1 MDFYASRLPYRSSE
15 EERAYREGLGALPAQ
30 ATWMAGLMAPS
41 AGLSDY
47 FGYYP
52 EMPTAEQPIPTEYL
66 PSFAENIENKRYL
79 DALYQGLGVLG
90 DVAYASTPVTG
101 MMGPLVGATLKA
113 GSGIGKATKGTKGT
127 KGGLESLPES
137 ARVADELKIKRD
149 DLMNQYGRYEPYRE
163 NIDFNFDYSLETP
176 TEMYS
181 PSLEALIYKAP
192 PNLKGKQIS
201 EWLKGNTNKGV
212 KPKELEFLD
221 IDKITETYPDI
232 TIPELLNEVQP
243 VKISKRYYEDT
254 ADFRFDYDLETPTR
268 DPLDESYKLYD
279 DFIQDINY
287 EIENENFDDLQY
299 FADQYARNRMT
310 PNEIAS
316 YGDNFTFKDV
326 IQRTRKGLESGWSNE
341 TLDEVIEGLAEQQ
354 YLKNP
359 YKKLTPYNVGNN
371 EFLIDRNTFAF
382 GNEEVGYQ
390 LFVDGER
397 VTDLDNIAYSQNEA
411 QIQLK
416 RAMGADDPDM
426 YSPGGAMY
434 KGDIDENLP
443 GGSNY
448 QEVVFRWDDAP
459 DGGHKVYMTHFD
471 DDNQIAHALT
481 RDRIL
486 DDGSSTKHID
496 ELQSDVHKQGSRH
509 GYVGDE
515 NYIKA
520 NEIINSKLPEYE
532 KNINDLLDIY
542 ESQIELSFIPSSRKE
557 IMKEELLRLRTR
569 EMNQTQVT
577 AANIDSDRVIF
588 PAYMREFGFE
598 DVKTSLRSIRNDLQD
613 FGDDGIVNN
622 LINKT
627 SGLESRAGRLRTD
640 MYDLI
645 RKNEKAVPNIPYK
658 DDYYKMGIK
667 NLLLDAIDEGKD
679 AISISRSEAM
689 VDRYVDQYETFYET
703 LYDKKIPSFMKKLA
717 NQYGGNYREGSLDV
731 GDILGAEYV
740 KYGGSMRDPEIAK
753 ATIIEITPEMKAKIL
768 EEGLP
773 TFKRG
778 GEVRSSLYDIDIFD
792 TNTLRP
798 DGTKKSMIGWQGPI
812 RNEITGKTMTE
823 LSIGGE
829 GGEPLRPLINPL
841 LSPEE
846 MSHLIQNNYE
856 GRASELKKTE
866 IGKRMLEKANQ
877 WYIMRSR
884 QGLSPFYDDDNPEMG
899 PFQYGSI
906 EASGA
911 EMR

>member
-66 PSFAENIENKRYL
+66 PSFAENIENKRYM

-149 DLMNQYGRYEPYRE
+149 DLMNQYGRYEPYRK
-163 NIDFNFDYSLETP
+163 NVDFKFDYNLETP

-243 VKISKRYYEDT
+243 VKVSKRYYEDT
-254 ADFRFDYDLETPTR
+254 ADFRFDYDVETPTR
-268 DPLDESYKLYD
+268 DPLDESYVLYE
-279 DFIQDINY
+279 DIIGDIKMNIRH
-287 EIENENFDDLQY
+287 EEFSELREL
-299 FADQYARNRMT
+299 ADYYGNTRGIDNGFHTHKNM
-310 PNEIAS
+310 IAQIK
-316 YGDNFTFKDV
+316 KD
-326 IQRTRKGLESGWSNE
+326 QASGKSKE
-341 TLDEVIEGLAEQQ
+341 TLDEIIEEFAKGKYQE
-354 YLKNP
+354 NP
-359 YKKLTPYNVGNN
+359 YEKLTPRNVGNN
-371 EFLIDRNTFAF
+371 EFLIDSNTFAF
-382 GNEEVGYQ
+382 GNEDVGYR
-390 LFVDGER
+390 LFVTGED
-397 VTDLDNIAYSQNEA
+397 VTDTNNIAYSQSEA
-411 QIQLK
+411 QIQLQ

-426 YSPGGAMY
+426 YTGDGAMY
-434 KGDIDENLP
+434 KQYINENLP

-448 QEVVFRWDDAP
+448 QEVVFTWDDAP

-486 DDGSSTKHID
+486 EDGSSTKHID
-496 ELQSDVHKQGSRH
+496 ELQSDPAREGSRH

-515 NYIKA
+515 NYIQA
-520 NEIINSKLPEYE
+520 NEIIDSKLPEYE

-569 EMNQTQVT
+569 EMNQTEVT
-577 AANIDSDRVIF
+577 AANVDSDRVIF

-622 LINKT
+622 LIDKT

-645 RKNEKAVPNIPYK
+645 SKNEKAVPNIPYK

-689 VDRYVDQYETFYET
+689 VDRYADQYETFYET

-740 KYGGSMRDPEIAK
+740 KHGGSMRDPEIAK

-812 RNEITGKTMTE
+812 
-823 LSIGGE
+823 
-829 GGEPLRPLINPL
+829 
-841 LSPEE
+841 
-846 MSHLIQNNYE
+846 
-856 GRASELKKTE
+856 
-866 IGKRMLEKANQ
+866 
-877 WYIMRSR
+877 
-884 QGLSPFYDDDNPEMG
+884 
-899 PFQYGSI
+899 
-906 EASGA
+906 
-911 EMR
+911 

>member
-66 PSFAENIENKRYL
+66 PSFAENIENKRYM

-149 DLMNQYGRYEPYRE
+149 DLMNQYGRYNPYGE
-163 NIDFNFDYSLETP
+163 DY
-176 TEMYS
+176 EMYS

-221 IDKITETYPDI
+221 IDNITETYPDI

-268 DPLDESYKLYD
+268 DPLDESYKLYENIAD
-279 DFIQDINY
+279 DIKTDIRDEEFDFLPQELAEYY
-287 EIENENFDDLQY
+287 EGTRGIDNLSLDEDYDGAEAYSRMIEQIKK
-299 FADQYARNRMT
+299 DQ
-310 PNEIAS
+310 AS
-316 YGDNFTFKDV
+316 GK
-326 IQRTRKGLESGWSNE
+326 RSE
-341 TLDEVIEGLAEQQ
+341 TLDDVIEEFAEEQ

-359 YKKLTPYNVGNN
+359 YEKLTPRSVGNN
-371 EFLIDRNTFAF
+371 EFLIDNNTFAF

-390 LFVDGER
+390 LFVDGEK
-397 VTDLDNIAYSQNEA
+397 VTDTNNIAFSQNEA
-411 QIQLK
+411 KIQLQ

-426 YSPGGAMY
+426 YTGGGAMY
-434 KGDIDENLP
+434 KQYIDANLP

-448 QEVVFRWDDAP
+448 QEVVFTWDDAP
-459 DGGHKVYMTHFD
+459 DGGHKVYMDHFD
-471 DDNQIAHALT
+471 DENQIAHALT

-486 DDGSSTKHID
+486 EDGSSTKHID
-496 ELQSDVHKQGSRH
+496 ELQSDVHREGSRS
-509 GYVGDE
+509 GYIGDNKYME
-515 NYIKA
+515 NLGLINDNTYEIKKKA
-520 NEIINSKLPEYE
+520 NELFDLYEAELDALDDLAQNRLDDENVPVSYLKKEIEYAKKRFSQRAENNSSFLRDSFRDIEVTLDNIGTELVSVGKQFRPET
-532 KNINDLLDIY
+532 KNKY
-542 ESQIELSFIPSSRKE
+542 ESLIVDMIGLS
-557 IMKEELLRLRTR
+557 
-569 EMNQTQVT
+569 
-577 AANIDSDRVIF
+577 AYGDRV
-588 PAYMREFGFE
+588 
-598 DVKTSLRSIRNDLQD
+598 RSKVRH
-613 FGDDGIVNN
+613 
-622 LINKT
+622 
-627 SGLESRAGRLRTD
+627 
-640 MYDLI
+640 
-645 RKNEKAVPNIPYK
+645 AVPNIPYK
-658 DDYYKMGIK
+658 DDWYKMGIK

-679 AISISRSEAM
+679 AISISRSDVM
-689 VDRYVDQYETFYET
+689 IDRYTDDYETFYET

-717 NQYGGNYREGSLDV
+717 NQYGGNYKEGSLDLKNTF
-731 GDILGAEYV
+731 GRYENYQSDKQNAQ
-740 KYGGSMRDPEIAK
+740 

-778 GEVRSSLYDIDIFD
+778 GEVRSSLYDIDIF
-792 TNTLRP
+792 
-798 DGTKKSMIGWQGPI
+798 
-812 RNEITGKTMTE
+812 
-823 LSIGGE
+823 
-829 GGEPLRPLINPL
+829 
-841 LSPEE
+841 
-846 MSHLIQNNYE
+846 
-856 GRASELKKTE
+856 
-866 IGKRMLEKANQ
+866 
-877 WYIMRSR
+877 
-884 QGLSPFYDDDNPEMG
+884 
-899 PFQYGSI
+899 
-906 EASGA
+906 GA

>member
-1 MDFYASRLPYRSSE
+1 MDFYASKLPYRSSE

-66 PSFAENIENKRYL
+66 PSFAENIENKRYM

-137 ARVADELKIKRD
+137 SRVADELKIKRD
-149 DLMNQYGRYEPYRE
+149 DLMNQYGRYEPYG
-163 NIDFNFDYSLETP
+163 DYYGSGDDIVLLNTKA
-176 TEMYS
+176 EMYS

-254 ADFRFDYDLETPTR
+254 TDFRFDYDLETPTR

-279 DFIQDINY
+279 NIIDDINY
-287 EIENENFDDLQY
+287 DIGRENFSELQELAEYYEGTRGIGIDLNEPSYPRMIEQIKK
-299 FADQYARNRMT
+299 DQ
-310 PNEIAS
+310 AS
-316 YGDNFTFKDV
+316 G
-326 IQRTRKGLESGWSNE
+326 ESKE
-341 TLDEVIEGLAEQQ
+341 TLDEIIEEFAKGKYQE
-354 YLKNP
+354 NP
-359 YKKLTPYNVGNN
+359 YEKLTPRNVGNN
-371 EFLIDRNTFAF
+371 EFLIDNNTFAF
-382 GNEEVGYQ
+382 GNEDVGYQ
-390 LFVDGER
+390 LFVNGER
-397 VTDLDNIAYSQNEA
+397 VTDTNNIAYSQSEA
-411 QIQLK
+411 QIQLQ

-426 YSPGGAMY
+426 YTGGGTMY
-434 KGDIDENLP
+434 KQYIDENLP

-459 DGGHKVYMTHFD
+459 ETLISSGGHFED
-471 DDNQIAHALT
+471 QNQIAHALT

-486 DDGSSTKHID
+486 DDASSTKHID
-496 ELQSDVHKQGSRH
+496 ELQSDVHKEGSRY

-520 NEIINSKLPEYE
+520 GELIDSRVSVYE
-532 KNINDLLDIY
+532 RKINDLLDIY

-577 AANIDSDRVIF
+577 AANVDSERVLF
-588 PAYMREFGFE
+588 PAYMTRFGFRDIE
-598 DVKTSLRSIRNDLQD
+598 TSLKSIRHDLQD
-613 FGDDGIVNN
+613 LDGNEIVNN
-622 LINKT
+622 LIGK
-627 SGLESRAGRLRTD
+627 SAPLEGFAGDLQSNL
-640 MYDLI
+640 YDLI
-645 RKNEKAVPNIPYK
+645 MKRQNAVPNTPYK
-658 DDYYKMGIK
+658 DDWYKMGIK

-679 AISISRSEAM
+679 AISISTSAAM
-689 VDRYVDQYETFYET
+689 KNRYSDQYETFYET

-717 NQYGGNYREGSLDV
+717 NQYGGNYKEGSLDLENTFGKSV
-731 GDILGAEYV
+731 TSKGVVSDERLN
-740 KYGGSMRDPEIAK
+740 AK

-846 MSHLIQNNYE
+846 MSYLIQNNYE

-866 IGKRMLEKANQ
+866 IGKKMLEKANQ

-906 EASGA
+906 ETSGA

>member
-66 PSFAENIENKRYL
+66 PSFAENIENKRYM

-113 GSGIGKATKGTKGT
+113 GSGIGKATKGTKAT

-149 DLMNQYGRYEPYRE
+149 ELMNQYGRYNHYMQ
-163 NIDFNFDYSLETP
+163 DL
-176 TEMYS
+176 EMYS

-243 VKISKRYYEDT
+243 VKVSKRYYEDT
-254 ADFRFDYDLETPTR
+254 TDFRFDYDVETPTR
-268 DPLDESYKLYD
+268 DPLDESYVLYD
-279 DFIQDINY
+279 DIIEDIKYN
-287 EIENENFDDLQY
+287 IEKEDFDDLQY

-310 PNEIAS
+310 PNEKAT

-359 YKKLTPYNVGNN
+359 YEKLTPRNVGDN
-371 EFLIDRNTFAF
+371 EFYIDNDTFAF
-382 GNEEVGYQ
+382 GNEDVGYQ
-390 LFVDGER
+390 LFVNGEN
-397 VTDLDNIAYSQNEA
+397 VTDTNNIAYSPTEA

-426 YSPGGAMY
+426 YNAGGAMY
-434 KGDIDENLP
+434 KDEVDRNLP

-448 QEVVFRWDDAP
+448 QEVVFTWDDAP
-459 DGGHKVYMTHFD
+459 DGGHKVYMDHFD
-471 DDNQIAHALT
+471 DENQIAHALT

-486 DDGSSTKHID
+486 EDGSSTKHID
-496 ELQSDVHKQGSRH
+496 ELQSDVHKQGSRY
-509 GYVGDE
+509 GYIGDNKDME
-515 NYIKA
+515 NLRLLNDNTYEIKKKA
-520 NEIINSKLPEYE
+520 NELFDLYEAELNALDDLTQNRLNEEDVPVSYLKKEIENAKRRFSQRAENNSSFLRDSFRNIEVTLQNIGTELVSVGKQFRPETVD
-532 KNINDLLDIY
+532 KY
-542 ESQIELSFIPSSRKE
+542 ESLIGDMVELVASGDRI
-557 IMKEELLRLRTR
+557 RLK
-569 EMNQTQVT
+569 
-577 AANIDSDRVIF
+577 A
-588 PAYMREFGFE
+588 
-598 DVKTSLRSIRNDLQD
+598 RN
-613 FGDDGIVNN
+613 
-622 LINKT
+622 
-627 SGLESRAGRLRTD
+627 
-640 MYDLI
+640 
-645 RKNEKAVPNIPYK
+645 AVPNTPYK
-658 DDYYKMGIK
+658 DDWYKMGIK

-740 KYGGSMRDPEIAK
+740 KYGGSMRDPETAK
-753 ATIIEITPEMKAKIL
+753 ATIIEITPEMRAKIL

-778 GEVRSSLYDIDIFD
+778 GEVRSSLYDIDIF
-792 TNTLRP
+792 
-798 DGTKKSMIGWQGPI
+798 
-812 RNEITGKTMTE
+812 
-823 LSIGGE
+823 
-829 GGEPLRPLINPL
+829 
-841 LSPEE
+841 
-846 MSHLIQNNYE
+846 
-856 GRASELKKTE
+856 
-866 IGKRMLEKANQ
+866 
-877 WYIMRSR
+877 
-884 QGLSPFYDDDNPEMG
+884 
-899 PFQYGSI
+899 
-906 EASGA
+906 GA